1 MLLGHSQV
9 GVRRIPGGTL
19 AATWPIGEPGR
30 TERVGLAH
38 GSLFPYGTENGY
50 GAANY
55 RLLELTRGRDAILAL
70 PQGMSPTDVAI
81 GSAGLFYTAVPP
93 YRGMHGEIGFV
104 PAARLASALAG
115 M

>member
-1 MLLGHSQV
+1 MLLGRSQV
-9 GVRRIPGGTL
+9 RVRRIPGGAL
-19 AATWPIGEPGR
+19 AATWPIGAPGR
-30 TERVGLAH
+30 ARRVGLAH

-70 PQGMSPTDVAI
+70 PNGMSPTDVAI

-93 YRGMHGEIGFV
+93 YRGIPGEIGFV
-104 PAARLASALAG
+104 PAARLASALAA